1 MAEEKSLFQ
10 RVSEG
15 LQPQQTEPLPRTVG
29 AFDYITD
36 IPLGAIKG
44 VSQAVQGLVS
54 LGALPIDYIFDTNL
68 TKNIDNLFEKI
79 TPETDTVVGDVT
91 SILGQFGLPAGVAVK
106 VANGM
111 LKLSKASQL
120 KKLSSF
126 KKADGTYDITGAGG
140 ELAKRAGYYG
150 SIGAVTDFAVSTP
163 GDITTFSE
171 TFGFGEAYK
180 GKELEGRDRAVA
192 DFKEKIRFGAE
203 GALLG
208 AGAVTA
214 LPVAGTLGVKYGI
227 MPAAK
232 YIVAPTGKAVFNVA
246 DKVVFNPVS
255 KLIGSEIVGK
265 GTKATGEFITNQ
277 ASTLREKLGIP
288 KVGDWKKM
296 SDSPMSPL
304 KEKFFRKGDKFKNL
318 FTDPLDPA
326 TAEELRKS
334 FQFGDADRKNVA
346 RFIKDI
352 DTKLKDIA
360 NSQAIKLPKIL
371 RDSKFQYPSKIMD
384 KSDIMLSKMND
395 DMFDYIKAK
404 PGQDAGLLNNLDPS
418 IRDSAKSLK
427 NLLIRLNKKYGKM
440 LSESNDKSLEE
451 LGFFITKNGGA
462 YLKQVFSAM
471 KNKSYEF
478 DKTLVDKAKTF
489 FKEKT
494 IPKVDEYKRLIDVE
508 MQSKNISREEATNF
522 VTDGIISNLQ
532 NTLLTSN
539 RNPESLFRT
548 VTRTFAIPT
557 KDTKVGV
564 DALLESGVRIQDL
577 MKDTI
582 KSDAD
587 AVIGA
592 FLTPVKSWQEAVV
605 DTALT
610 TTKQVYKKDFFDRT
624 AKIGLER
631 GFLFRSRE
639 EAALKGYKNSDTL
652 IPISQDMAPGKS
664 TYTPFDSDMFKL
676 GVRIGEEGAEQ
687 AGPLFA
693 LPEIANAI
701 KGQDEYLTRLFD
713 LPGYKL
719 LMSVKAAGQIGK
731 TVFSPMT
738 QIRNVS
744 TASFF
749 ALASGLI
756 GGRASLTDSFKL
768 LADDLFPGKF
778 VKASDVAKRMEDLI
792 QRGVVDQN
800 IEVNEIKNILEKAKK
815 GSMSMQT
822 LIENPIVKRAFD
834 LYQGGDN
841 VWKIYADKFYQSALG
856 DAFKYVS
863 PQQAARGV
871 RGDRAIRENMIDW
884 YRTVAK
890 QDDIAEELASIN
902 SRIINAKTT
911 SEAAG
916 LSQQFN
922 NLRSV
927 GDISAYLVTNTIP
940 TYSRVPRIIQNIRN
954 LPLGNFIAFP
964 AEILRTGT
972 HLLTIGSRELMSSN
986 PFIRQ
991 MGARRLLGASAV
1003 FGGTGAIISGTAEK
1017 LTGVDQEKMEAFK
1030 RSIAPDFQKNSTL
1043 IPLTKP
1049 DEKGE
1054 FKYFNFSY
1062 TNPYDSL
1069 TRPVNAILSAFSNG
1083 QLNEA
1088 NLKEI
1093 MYDAFIYDQD
1103 TNAPGALTEFITPFV
1118 SESIGA
1124 GAIADLTIRGGRTK
1138 DGKIIYYPQDDIMEI
1153 LDASFGHLIGQLE
1166 PGATRS
1172 ARRVYQG
1179 VTGAFNDFGTQY
1191 DGATEFAAL
1200 TTGLRV
1206 ETAKP
1211 LNSLPFIISS
1221 YNKDTENIR
1230 NKFSRNVYRPNIDVR
1245 SRVGYMQEYLT
1256 DSYRSQS
1263 NLNRII
1269 KDMVTIGV
1277 DEDTIEDNVQERFR
1291 NRNQTR
1297 DIMNGEFRA
1306 PNLSDDR
1313 FKTLLDRLEREDP
1326 IAAAKVE
1333 SEIDEAIDIIEEIR
1347 DEVDGEELGLNP
1359 GFVED
1364 RIKDLFTITPS
1375 VPTISDQQATLP
1387 QSSVIGTPVATD
1399 ILQNQNIGQRYLGS
1413 DILRQIEL
1421 AKLQGR

>member
-1 MAEEKSLFQ
+1 MAEEKGLFES
-10 RVSEG
+10 V
-15 LQPQQTEPLPRTVG
+15 LDDLNPPKTEPLPRTIG
-29 AFDYITD
+29 ALDYVTD
-36 IPLGAIKG
+36 IPLGLLKG
-44 VSQAVQGLVS
+44 VSQAVEGLIQ
-54 LGALPIDYIFDTNL
+54 LGALPIDYALDTNL
-68 TKNIDNLFEKI
+68 TSKIDSLFDKI

-91 SILGQFGLPAGVAVK
+91 SVLGQFGLPAGVAVK

-126 KKADGTYDITGAGG
+126 RKADGTYDITGAGG

-163 GDITTFSE
+163 GDLPTFSE

-180 GKELEGRDRAVA
+180 GKELEGREKAVEN
-192 DFKEKIRFGAE
+192 FKEKIRFGAE

-208 AGAVTA
+208 AGVVTA

-232 YIVAPTGKAVFNVA
+232 YVVAPTGRAVFNTA
-246 DKVVFNPVS
+246 DTLIFNPVS
-255 KLIGSEIVGK
+255 KLLGSEIVGK
-265 GTKATGEFITNQ
+265 GAKTTGEFITNQ
-277 ASTLREKLGIP
+277 TSVLREKLGIP
-288 KVGDWKKM
+288 KIGDWKKM
-296 SDSPMSPL
+296 SDSPMAPL
-304 KEKFFRKGDKFKNL
+304 KERFFRSLDKKLNL
-318 FTDPLDPA
+318 FKSPLDDA
-326 TAEELRKS
+326 TAQELREAT
-334 FQFGDADRKNVA
+334 QFADTDRKNIA
-346 RFIKDI
+346 RYIIDI
-352 DTKLKDIA
+352 DKKFKDIA

-371 RDSKFQYPSKIMD
+371 RDGKFQYPSKVMD
-384 KSDIMLSKMND
+384 KSDTMLSKMND
-395 DMFDYIKAK
+395 DMFDYLNAK
-404 PGQDAGLLNNLDPS
+404 PGEDIGLLNNLDKS
-418 IRDSAKSLK
+418 VQDSAKSMK
-427 NLLIRLNKKYGKM
+427 KILIDLNKRYGKI
-440 LSESNDKSLEE
+440 LSESDNKSLQE
-451 LGFFITKNGGA
+451 LGFFINKNGGA

-471 KNKSYEF
+471 KNKSFEYNK
-478 DKTLVDKAKTF
+478 DTVKRAKKF
-489 FKEKT
+489 FKDYT
-494 IPKVDEYKRLIDVE
+494 IPKVEEYRRLIDST
-508 MQSKNISREEATNF
+508 MISKNISREEATDF
-522 VTDGIISNLQ
+522 VTDSIISDLQ
-532 NTLLTSN
+532 TTLLTSN

-548 VTRTFAIPT
+548 VTRKFAIPT
-557 KDTKVGV
+557 KDTLV
-564 DALLESGVRIQDL
+564 DVNGLLEAGVPIQDL
-577 MKDTI
+577 MRQSI
-582 KSDAD
+582 KNDYD
-587 AVIGA
+587 AVVKG
-592 FLTPVKSWQEAVV
+592 FLTPTKSWQEAIV
-605 DTALT
+605 DTVLT
-610 TTKQVYKKDFFDRT
+610 TSKQVYKKDFFDRT
-624 AKIGLER
+624 ARTGLER

-639 EAALKGYKNSDTL
+639 EAAINGYKNADSL
-652 IPISQDMAPGKS
+652 IPVMQDLKPGS
-664 TYTPFDSDMFKL
+664 TFTVFDSDMFKL
-676 GVRIGEEGAEQ
+676 GVRLGEEGADQ

-701 KGQDEYLTRLFD
+701 RGQDEYLSRLFE

-756 GGRASLTDSFKL
+756 GGRSSLTDAFKL
-768 LADDLFPGKF
+768 LADDIFPGKF
-778 VKASDVAKRMEDLI
+778 VKASDVAKKMEDLI

-815 GSMSMQT
+815 GKFTLQA
-822 LIENPIVKRAFD
+822 LIENPIVKKAFD

-863 PQQAARGV
+863 PQQAKLGIT
-871 RGDRAIRENMIDW
+871 GDRAIRENMIDW

-890 QDDIAEELASIN
+890 QNDIADELASIN
-902 SRIINAKTT
+902 QKIINSKNAN
-911 SEAAG
+911 EVAG
-916 LSQQFN
+916 LSEQFN
-922 NLRSV
+922 NLRNV
-927 GDISAYLVTNTIP
+927 GDVSAYLVTNTIP
-940 TYSRVPRIIQNIRN
+940 TYSRVPRIIENIRN

-972 HLLTIGSRELMSSN
+972 HLITIGGRELMSSN

-1003 FGGTGAIISGTAEK
+1003 FGGTGTIIANTAEK
-1017 LTGVDQEKMEAFK
+1017 LTGVDQEKIKAFK
-1030 RSIAPDFQKNSTL
+1030 RSIAPDYQKNSTL

-1049 DEKGE
+1049 NENGE

-1069 TRPVNAILSAFSNG
+1069 TRPINAILSAHSNG
-1083 QLNEA
+1083 QLNDA
-1088 NLKEI
+1088 SFAEI
-1093 MYDAFIYDQD
+1093 LYDSFIYDRD
-1103 TNAPGALTEFITPFV
+1103 TNAPGALTEFITPFI

-1172 ARRVYQG
+1172 VRRVYKG
-1179 VTGAFNDFGTQY
+1179 VTDQFNDFGTQF

-1211 LNSLPFIISS
+1211 LNSLPFIVSS
-1221 YNKDTENIR
+1221 YNKDIENIR
-1230 NKFSRNVYRPNIDVR
+1230 NKFSRNAYSPNIDVR
-1245 SRVGYMQEYLT
+1245 GRVGYMQEYLE
-1256 DSYRSQS
+1256 DSYKAQS

-1269 KDMVTIGV
+1269 KDMEIMGV
-1277 DEDTIEDNVQERFR
+1277 DEDIVEENISERFR
-1291 NRNQTR
+1291 NKKQTNAII
-1297 DIMNGEFRA
+1297 DGEYRA
-1306 PNLSDDR
+1306 PNFSDER
-1313 FKTLLDRLEREDP
+1313 FKTLIDRLEREDP

-1333 SEIDEAIDIIEEIR
+1333 TEIEEAVDIIGEIR
-1347 DEVDGEELGLNP
+1347 DEIDGEDLGLNVD
-1359 GFVED
+1359 FISE
-1364 RIKDLFTITPS
+1364 RIKDLFEISTGTSPITGIETIQGAELP
-1375 VPTISDQQATLP
+1375 VPQGLD
-1387 QSSVIGTPVATD
+1387 TPVDTN
-1399 ILQNQNIGQRYLGS
+1399 IINQSIRNVQNDL
-1413 DILRQIEL
+1413 LRQKEL
-1421 AKLQGR
+1421 QKLI